1 MVLLGYLGRRNRAM
15 FCAISEN
22 VSHFKNILSRFPSI
36 CETIWWEWFC
46 VSDCRRAGGPLPS
59 HSRVFPSI
67 WNSTC
72 KFIQQIHKEL
82 WIQSPELC
90 IWHQWGRPI
99 TNQHGHPPSC
109 TPYTAVG
116 NWEEPADGLLI
127 LLLICHCLQAKM
139 SKSHIL
145 NDQFNTKS
153 SLLNSKKKGA

>member
-1 MVLLGYLGRRNRAM
+1 MVLLGYLGCRNRAM

-46 VSDCRRAGGPLPS
+46 VSDCRRTGGPLPS

-72 KFIQQIHKEL
+72 KFIQQMHKEL

-99 TNQHGHPPSC
+99 TNQQGHPPPC
-109 TPYTAVG
+109 TPYPAVG
-116 NWEEPADGLLI
+116 NWGRASRWSFDTIAHLSLPPGEDVKEPHPKRPI
-127 LLLICHCLQAKM
+127 
-139 SKSHIL
+139 
-145 NDQFNTKS
+145 
-153 SLLNSKKKGA
+153 